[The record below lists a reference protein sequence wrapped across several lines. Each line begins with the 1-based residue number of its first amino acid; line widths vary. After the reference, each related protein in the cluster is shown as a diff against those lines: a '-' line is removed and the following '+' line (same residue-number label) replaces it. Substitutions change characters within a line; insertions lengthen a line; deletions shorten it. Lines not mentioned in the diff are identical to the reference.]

1 MTDERRPIESLIRE
15 EATPDD
21 AVVVIRGGP
30 IAAEK
35 IGEHA
40 RRQQALFTYEGEPM
54 VAISVYLAVTGWSVE
69 RILRDLMGSRTRYA
83 TSVVGSLQNAGYVL
97 VPTGRVPHYSLVLP
111 SASHDAA
118 PALLA
123 HFGPT
128 LENPYRPRR

>member
-54 VAISVYLAVTGWSVE
+54 VAISVYLAVTGGASS
-69 RILRDLMGSRTRYA
+69 GS
-83 TSVVGSLQNAGYVL
+83 
-97 VPTGRVPHYSLVLP
+97 
-111 SASHDAA
+111 SAI
-118 PALLA
+118 
-123 HFGPT
+123 
-128 LENPYRPRR
+128 